1 MIIQKVLRQSISR
14 LLCVTLIIAH
24 ILHPATV
31 NANVGPPWSGG
42 QVVAEPIGVIDI
54 AINHEELTIDLRPLA
69 NNNRAQVQAIY
80 QLQND
85 GDAKT
90 LQLLFASGSSNDDN
104 FQIWLDDQAIESA
117 PLDDF
122 QLPESWNPPE
132 KTPGLHGGTE
142 IEYVAGRHKAIKP
155 VAFTV
160 TIPSGQ
166 HQLKVTYAAE
176 AVTYRSA
183 TPTVYRQFAYVL
195 APARAWSSLGGLDVT
210 IHVPENWDVA
220 TTPNL
225 TGDGNTLVGHFG
237 SIPADAIAITLQAPV
252 GQLYQ
257 PISYISL
264 GLFWLVLVG
273 GILLCLRVGYSRGK
287 QVTNAPT
294 PQQAPLYRPAAPLA
308 LLAGFLWA
316 VLVLSCGLFATF
328 GPQFAIPDG
337 QASNYG
343 YGKIFAAFGVIILS
357 AIAFV
362 LGFLIVQFT
371 AIITRSTQLNKLKP

>member
-1 MIIQKVLRQSISR
+1 MNSRRIASQSYDLFLRNLFVILVVL
-14 LLCVTLIIAH
+14 C
-24 ILHPATV
+24 PARAV
-31 NANVGPPWSGG
+31 SNVGPPWSGG
-42 QVVAEPIGVIDI
+42 QLVAEPVGVIDI
-54 AINHEELTIDLRPLA
+54 AIIHEELTIDLRPLA
-69 NNNRAQVQAIY
+69 DNKQAHVQAIY

-85 GDAKT
+85 RDAKT
-90 LQLLFASGSSNDDN
+90 LQLLFASGSSNDNN
-104 FQIWLDDQAIESA
+104 FRIWLDDQAIESA

-142 IEYVAGRHKAIKP
+142 IEYVAGRHQQIRP

-160 TIPSGQ
+160 TVPSGR
-166 HQLKVTYAAE
+166 HQLKVTYTAD

-195 APARAWSSLGGLDVT
+195 APARAWSSFGGLDVT

-220 TTPNL
+220 TTPKL
-225 TGDGNTLVGHFG
+225 TVDANTLVGHFG

-257 PISYISL
+257 PISYICL

-294 PQQAPLYRPAAPLA
+294 PQQPHIYRPAAPLA
-308 LLAGFLWA
+308 LLSGFLWA

-343 YGKIFAAFGVIILS
+343 YGTIFAVFGVIILS
-357 AIAFV
+357 AITFV

-371 AIITRSTQLNKLKP
+371 AIITRSAHLNKLKA